1 MIHKRLL
8 IDICKEISYARV
20 IIDINKVNNE
30 IIIRIPYEEIS
41 HRKVE
46 DIFKQILRNTNSI

>member
-30 IIIRIPYEEIS
+30 IIIRIPYKEIP

-46 DIFKQILRNTNSI
+46 DIFK

>member
-30 IIIRIPYEEIS
+30 IIIRIPYEEIP

-46 DIFKQILRNTNSI
+46 DIFKRILRNTNSI

>member
-30 IIIRIPYEEIS
+30 IIIRIPYEENP

-46 DIFKQILRNTNSI
+46 DIFKRILRNTNSI